1 MTVKWVS
8 QQVAS
13 ETLGVS
19 ISTLQRWRN
28 KDNFLSLGKHYRRK
42 SPVSKIVLY
51 DLEACE
57 KTINRLCSTPLEV

>member
-1 MTVKWVS
+1 MAVKWVS
-8 QQVAS
+8 QQLAS

-28 KDNFLSLGKHYRRK
+28 KDNFLALGKHYRRK